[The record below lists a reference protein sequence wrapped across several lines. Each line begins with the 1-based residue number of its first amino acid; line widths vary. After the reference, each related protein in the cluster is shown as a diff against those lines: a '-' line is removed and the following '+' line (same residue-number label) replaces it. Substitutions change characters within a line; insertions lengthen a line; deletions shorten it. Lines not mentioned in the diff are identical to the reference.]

1 MADIYAMSGNTPNY
15 SGMLFNK
22 GNTKT
27 PFSTLIG
34 ARRKSTNHTEFVTG
48 QEFETAQGSQ
58 PDISESKSLTAPDS
72 SIVTREQKT
81 NVTQIFQ
88 EAVGISYGKM
98 SNMGTLAGIN
108 VAGQQPN
115 PPTEE
120 DFQIAAK
127 MAKIAQDIEYTFI
140 NGVYQKSTGDSVANK
155 SRGLLNAITSNVI
168 DADGKPLSFLLICE
182 ALKLIEDSNGSL
194 DGLILGL
201 DSTSRMQLNADAA
214 ANGLTIVNAGRVVN
228 GISIDTVLTP
238 LGVVGLRSLKYLP
251 SGTVAIFDPLV
262 MAPVEQPVPGKGNFF
277 LEELAKTGAGTKKQ
291 IFGQIGLDHGPEWYA
306 AKLTNLSTKMP
317 KNSDL
322 ARKVYQI
329 TSTEAD
335 AETELGSLTVASAAS
350 QTTVGKTKITVTPEK
365 GGGNSYKY
373 KVGSSAAGVVLN
385 QNVQVWKSWNGA
397 DEIEATSGQ
406 VITVVECDASYK
418 AVKAGSATVTAKTE

>member
-1 MADIYAMSGNTPNY
+1 MADIFAMSGNTPNY

-34 ARRKSTNHTEFVTG
+34 GRRKATNHVEFVTG

-58 PDISESKSLTAPDS
+58 PEISESQSLTAPDAT
-72 SIVTREQKT
+72 IVTREQKT

-88 EAVGISYGKM
+88 ESVGISYGKM
-98 SNMGTLAGIN
+98 SNMGTMAGLNI
-108 VAGQQPN
+108 AGQMPN
-115 PPTEE
+115 PPSEE
-120 DFQIAAK
+120 DFQVAAK

-140 NGVYQKSTGDSVANK
+140 NGVYQRSTGDAVANK

-168 DADGKPLSFLLICE
+168 EAEGKTLTFLLVCE

-214 ANGLTIVNAGRVVN
+214 ANGLTIVESSRTIN
-228 GISIDTVLTP
+228 GIAIDTVLTP

-251 SGTVAIFDPLV
+251 AGTVTIFDPLV

-306 AKLTNLSTKMP
+306 AKITGLSTEMP
-317 KNSDL
+317 KDTDL
-322 ARKVYQI
+322 ARRVYQV
-329 TSTEAD
+329 S
-335 AETELGSLTVASAAS
+335 
-350 QTTVGKTKITVTPEK
+350 
-365 GGGNSYKY
+365 
-373 KVGSSAAGVVLN
+373 
-385 QNVQVWKSWNGA
+385 
-397 DEIEATSGQ
+397 
-406 VITVVECDASYK
+406 
-418 AVKAGSATVTAKTE
+418 TVTAGTPGDDDNQASGE